1 MNAHDIHK
9 GLEVWTLQ
17 TLLNFS
23 IAIGLFATG
32 LALAQGYF
40 RALERQLTL
49 RVSVELWKT
58 FQTLAVDLCLAVVV
72 LVGFLVLNPD
82 ILADIKVAV
91 PFQPVATLL
100 FAAALVLR
108 LCKGGHD
115 SASPYALKALYLMLS
130 GSVLNILGFTF
141 IMEAAS
147 REYLELHPSAAWA
160 FLKTHF
166 RSNAAPYG
174 LELAQLTFWIC
185 FPLLL
190 LVFAWGMKAA
200 LAKFAPESGE

>member
-17 TLLNFS
+17 TLLNIS
-23 IAIGLFATG
+23 ITLGLFGTG
-32 LALAQGYF
+32 LALVQGYF

-58 FQTLAVDLCLAVVV
+58 FQTIAVDLCLAVVV

-100 FAAALVLR
+100 FATALVLR

-115 SASPYALKALYLMLS
+115 PASPNALKALYLMIS
-130 GSVLNILGFTF
+130 GSALNILGFTF

-147 REYLELHPSAAWA
+147 REYLELHPSAGWT

-166 RSNAAPYG
+166 RSNAAPHG

-190 LVFAWGMKAA
+190 LVFAWGVKAA
-200 LAKFAPESGE
+200 LAKWAPTSAE